1 MEAHFGELDTGG
13 FSDLRIQSL
22 TMRFQVL
29 QDFIHGVIK
38 TGFYHRSILPLL
50 LLDAVDRSLERSA
63 SLECWLLGC
72 LDLQLCTSS
81 RVAADACCA
90 LSHFERTETNQ
101 CHVVACFQGGGD
113 DFNQCCD
120 VAICVRLGAAS
131 LVCQC
136 INQFFTVH
144 VIAPFGG

>member
-63 SLECWLLGC
+63 SLECCLLGC
-72 LDLQLCTSS
+72 LYLQLCTSS
-81 RVAADACCA
+81 RVAANTSCA
-90 LSHFERTETNQ
+90 LAHFKRTETNQ
-101 CHVVACFQGGGD
+101 GNAVAF
-113 DFNQCCD
+113 
-120 VAICVRLGAAS
+120 L
-131 LVCQC
+131 
-136 INQFFTVH
+136 
-144 VIAPFGG
+144 

>member
-13 FSDLRIQSL
+13 FSDLCIQSL

-81 RVAADACCA
+81 RVAANTSCA
-90 LSHFERTETNQ
+90 LAHFKRAETNQ
-101 CHVVACFQGGGD
+101 GNAVAFLQCGRD
-113 DFNQCCD
+113 DFK
-120 VAICVRLGAAS
+120 
-131 LVCQC
+131 
-136 INQFFTVH
+136 
-144 VIAPFGG
+144 